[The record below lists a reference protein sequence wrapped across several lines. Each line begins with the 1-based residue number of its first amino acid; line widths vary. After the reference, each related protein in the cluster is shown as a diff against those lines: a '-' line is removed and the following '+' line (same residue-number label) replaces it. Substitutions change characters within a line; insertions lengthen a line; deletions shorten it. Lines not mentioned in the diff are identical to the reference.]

1 MRITRSVSRFFGA
14 SVVPAVCTAI
24 IAYFGYYT
32 ISGNRGYHAYHAIN
46 AELAAQQQELAAVRS
61 DRMRLEHRIDL
72 LDQGD
77 PDMVREVEHDQ
88 MTGSAPNEMAL
99 PRDTH

>member
-1 MRITRSVSRFFGA
+1 ML
-14 SVVPAVCTAI
+14 PAICTGI
-24 IAYFGYYT
+24 VAYFGYYAV
-32 ISGNRGYHAYHAIN
+32 SGTRGYTAYHSVN
-46 AELAAQQQELAAVRS
+46 AELAAQQQKLASLRG

-88 MTGSAPNEMAL
+88 MTGSSPNEMAL
-99 PRDTH
+99 PRDSH

>member
-1 MRITRSVSRFFGA
+1 MRIRRSVTRFFGA
-14 SVVPAVCTAI
+14 SVLPAVC
-24 IAYFGYYT
+24 IAVTGYFGYYA
-32 ISGNRGYHAYHAIN
+32 ISGTRNANHPVHAT
-46 AELAAQQQELAAVRS
+46 LASQQQKLASIRN

-77 PDMVREVEHDQ
+77 PDMVKEVEHDQ
-88 MTGSAPNEMAL
+88 MTGSAPGELAM

>member
-1 MRITRSVSRFFGA
+1 MRIRRSVTRFFTA
-14 SVVPAVCTAI
+14 SVLPAICTGI
-24 IAYFGYYT
+24 IVYFGYYA
-32 ISGNRGYHAYHAIN
+32 ISGTRGYNAYHHVN
-46 AELAAQQQELAAVRS
+46 AELAAQQQKLASIR
-61 DRMRLEHRIDL
+61 DERIHLEHRIDL

-99 PRDTH
+99 PRDGR